1 MPRIRTPAK
10 ADFSSTSKDLT
21 SSKST
26 SMDSS
31 SSTNSPSGGVT
42 FAALTPLI
50 GFSVLLGVVVDDMI
64 VDSCNNAGRE
74 HWVMADRVGLD
85 TPASSVRL
93 L

>member
-1 MPRIRTPAK
+1 
-10 ADFSSTSKDLT
+10 
-21 SSKST
+21 
-26 SMDSS
+26 
-31 SSTNSPSGGVT
+31 
-42 FAALTPLI
+42 
-50 GFSVLLGVVVDDMI
+50 VVVDDMI